1 MRILTG
7 KCTSCKYLLLG
18 GGFRQ
23 LAELAELNTYRSS
36 STVLH
41 FRMFDVFRW
50 VEPFLKCVK
59 LLFIIPFNKLH
70 GVSGPLLLALVTQSE
85 TAYLRL
91 SLSPSLHLSLSLWSP
106 LQWPW
111 DFAFT
116 TRSRYDRP
124 IRDTHGWTEAHPQTI
139 RKSNHLPMSNSNI
152 ATLTY
157 YAVLCPI
164 RKPMLCLKFVILLV
178 SKESFS
184 LFYLCTIPT

>member
-1 MRILTG
+1 MVKKWDKKRRKDQTISW
-7 KCTSCKYLLLG
+7 TSWAEHLQVKFLSTALPYVWCISMGGTVFKLCKI
-18 GGFRQ
+18 
-23 LAELAELNTYRSS
+23 S
-36 STVLH
+36 V
-41 FRMFDVFRW
+41 V
-50 VEPFLKCVK
+50 
-59 LLFIIPFNKLH
+59 IPFNKLH

-91 SLSPSLHLSLSLWSP
+91 SLSPSLHLSLSRWSP

-116 TRSRYDRP
+116 TRSRYDIP

-164 RKPMLCLKFVILLV
+164 RKPMLCLKFVILPV
-178 SKESFS
+178 SKENFS